1 MLSQKVAQQS
11 LRRLAVQQPYAL
23 RWSLMNSVSP
33 AAVALG
39 RTVQT
44 RHAAT
49 SSNSSDPTKLLAQQR
64 LNRPVSP
71 HLSIYR
77 PQITWIGSSIHRIT
91 GIALSG
97 SLYLYASAYLASP
110 MLGWDLGS
118 ASAAAAFAALPVV
131 AKVALKTTMAL
142 PFTYHCMNGVRHLIW
157 DTGAGLTNPQVIKSG
172 WTVVGLSTLSAL
184 ILAFL

>member
-23 RWSLMNSVSP
+23 RWSLMNAASP
-33 AAVALG
+33 AAIALG
-39 RTVQT
+39 RNIQT
-44 RHAAT
+44 RQAAT

-77 PQITWIGSSIHRIT
+77 PQITWIGSSIHRVT
-91 GIALSG
+91 GLMLSG
-97 SLYLYASAYLASP
+97 SLYLYATAYLASP

-118 ASAAAAFAALPVV
+118 ASAVAAFAGLPII
-131 AKVALKTTMAL
+131 AKVALKATLAM

-157 DTGAGLTNPQVIKSG
+157 DLGVGLTNPQVIKSG
-172 WTVVGLSTLSAL
+172 WTVVGLSTISAL
-184 ILAFL
+184 LLAFL